1 MTSPLP
7 PRRRPVLAAALAV
20 LAASPAMPGAS
31 AAAEVDEARRY
42 QHCLELVQTDPK
54 AALADARKWQ
64 GAGGGRP
71 SRHCRGLALI
81 ASGKPAEGATRLEE
95 LAGEM
100 ESEKPRLRA
109 DLLHQIGQAW
119 FMAGQAERAVEA
131 LSAGLSLAP
140 EDAEMLIDRALALG
154 GLAKYWEA
162 IDDLNK
168 ALDLEPDRADA
179 LTYRA
184 AAYRFVETLELAE
197 TDVERALALAPD
209 YPEALFERGI
219 IRRLSGDVAGA
230 RADWLRILQLAPDAP
245 IAEAARINIEKLDV
259 STK

>member
-1 MTSPLP
+1 MTSRLPSRLAPL
-7 PRRRPVLAAALAV
+7 LAATLVIVAT
-20 LAASPAMPGAS
+20 AAPAGA
-31 AAAEVDEARRY
+31 AGTDEARRY
-42 QHCLELVQTDPK
+42 QHCLELVQTDPV
-54 AALADARKWQ
+54 AAQVEARTWH

-71 SRHCRGLALI
+71 ARHCRGLALI
-81 ASGKPAEGATRLEE
+81 AAGKPAEGANRLEE
-95 LAGEM
+95 LAAEM
-100 ESEKPRLRA
+100 EEEKPRLRA

-119 FMAGQAERAVEA
+119 FMAGQAERAAAA
-131 LSAGLSLAP
+131 LSAGLALAP
-140 EDAEMLIDRALALG
+140 DDVEMLIDRALALG
-154 GLAKYWEA
+154 GTARYWEA

-168 ALDLEPDRADA
+168 ALDLDADRADA

-184 AAYRFVETLELAE
+184 AAYRFVEAFELAA

-219 IRRLSGDVAGA
+219 IRRLSGDAAGA
-230 RADWLRILQLAPDAP
+230 RADWLRILQLAPAAP